1 MANEIKEALARLAE
15 PVVPRP
21 DPYHRLLVRV
31 RRRRQRRTAVA
42 GVAGLAAVAVA
53 LPMFGSAGPSTGT
66 DAASPPP
73 AMGTYQPASRVDKPM
88 VRRLL
93 DSPTRGNLAGDQA
106 LVADIER
113 QYRSARTQLLVDPAL
128 DEVKVLLAHDAP
140 GARTVVVAFLN
151 DSHASL
157 RHGIGDAGASVP
169 ELLNKTDTPD
179 EPQPLEPIV
188 FLGRQSPVDGRYLT
202 DLTVGLAPTGCRVE
216 TSTDGRIQ
224 PDGSVARSWQ
234 ALSTDGFVVRGA
246 GQVAERWRFTCDGVV
261 RYAGP
266 GGGGSGVVRY
276 AGPGGG
282 GPGTAGPTEKAPPA
296 STTGARGPAETALAA
311 AAVRALQDTIEGHGL
326 AGPAPRVIWSARL
339 PDWVP
344 GAPAAALVSSCS
356 ADGGCAALLMADPDV
371 SQQPGSVS
379 PVNYRTATGLPDL
392 VAVQVP
398 GETGVLVVG
407 PASAVRAELLDGK
420 GRTIASGR
428 LEAGAGT
435 IRADPRQVARVNVL
449 DTSGRILRTEA
460 TPALGA
466 DLGQLGEPTV
476 WAW

>member
-1 MANEIKEALARLAE
+1 MPDEIKETLARLAE
-15 PVVPRP
+15 PVLPRP

-31 RRRRQRRTAVA
+31 RRRRQRRMAA
-42 GVAGLAAVAVA
+42 GVVGLAAVAVA
-53 LPMFGSAGPSTGT
+53 LPMFGVAGPPAGT
-66 DAASPPP
+66 DAGSSPPP

-93 DSPTRGNLAGDQA
+93 DSPTRGNLAGDRA
-106 LVADIER
+106 LIADIEQ
-113 QYRSARTQLLVDPAL
+113 QYRSARAHLLVDPAL

-151 DSHASL
+151 DSHALL
-157 RHGIGDAGASVP
+157 RHGLGDAGASVP
-169 ELLNKTDTPD
+169 ELLDKTGTPD

-188 FLGRQSPVDGRYLT
+188 FLGRLSPVDGRRLA
-202 DLTVGLAPTGCRVE
+202 DLTVGLAPAGCRVE
-216 TSTDGRIQ
+216 TSADGRIQ

-234 ALSTDGFVVRGA
+234 TVNTDGFVVRGA

-266 GGGGSGVVRY
+266 GGGG
-276 AGPGGG
+276 PGM
-282 GPGTAGPTEKAPPA
+282 ASPTENAPPG
-296 STTGARGPAETALAA
+296 STTGARGSAETTLATT
-311 AAVRALQDTIEGHGL
+311 AVRALQDVLDGHGL
-326 AGPAPRVIWSARL
+326 TGPAPQVIWSGRL

-344 GAPAAALVSSCS
+344 GAPVAAVVSSCS
-356 ADGGCAALLMADPDV
+356 PDGGCAALLMTDTD
-371 SQQPGSVS
+371 QPQHAESGA
-379 PVNYRTATGLPDL
+379 PVTYRTATGLPDL

-398 GETGVLVVG
+398 GETGGVLVVG
-407 PASAVRAELLDGK
+407 PESAVRAELLDGR

-435 IRADPRQVARVNVL
+435 IRVDPRQVATVNIL
-449 DTSGRILRTEA
+449 DTSGRVLRTAA

-466 DLGQLGEPTV
+466 DIGQLGEPTV
-476 WAW
+476 WAR